1 MGYHKS
7 PIKTKGVMGSS
18 TKIREELEEL
28 EDALG
33 QGVKILIL
41 CEMSDLYGALEA
53 IAATYG
59 ASMEDLRQMSDLTK
73 SAFRDGTRS

>member
-1 MGYHKS
+1 MGCHKN

-33 QGVKILIL
+33 QGVKIPT
-41 CEMSDLYGALEA
+41 ALRKV
-53 IAATYG
+53 
-59 ASMEDLRQMSDLTK
+59 MLKL
-73 SAFRDGTRS
+73 